1 MPAFGDETGAEWGY
15 STTRGARLAR
25 RRLGIIR
32 RMQQQIRF
40 CTSND
45 GVRLAYAVS
54 GTGPPLLRA
63 PHWITHLEHDDA
75 VWGHLIDALGRR
87 FTLVRF
93 DQRGCG
99 LSDRNVA
106 DISFE
111 AWVRDVEAV
120 ADATH
125 LERFALLG
133 VSQGAA
139 IAVAY
144 AARHPERVSQLIL
157 YGGYVQGWSTR
168 ELTARQRETFD
179 TLGKLIELGWSG
191 GDASLRQVFTMQFIP
206 GARLEQVR
214 AFNELMRLSAPRE
227 TALRIYHAFGAIDV
241 RAEAPL
247 VRCPTLVMHST
258 RDLRVPFEE
267 GRALAGLI
275 PGARFVPLES
285 DNHLLLADEP
295 ALKKL
300 LDAVDEFCPRGKA
313 GAAAFDALTARE
325 HAILEHVAQGLDN
338 AQIAA
343 RLELSE
349 KTVRNYLVAILDKL
363 EVETRAQAI
372 VLAREAGLGRDTR

>member
-1 MPAFGDETGAEWGY
+1 
-15 STTRGARLAR
+15 
-25 RRLGIIR
+25 
-32 RMQQQIRF
+32 MQQQIRF
-40 CTSND
+40 CTSSD

-54 GTGPPLLRA
+54 GSGPPLLRA

-75 VWGHLIDALGRR
+75 VWGHLLGALGRR

-120 ADATH
+120 ADAAR

-144 AARHPERVSQLIL
+144 AARHPDRVSHLIL
-157 YGGYVQGWSTR
+157 YGGYTQGWANRDSTSHER
-168 ELTARQRETFD
+168 D
-179 TLGKLIELGWSG
+179 KHGTLGKLIELGWSG
-191 GDASLRQVFTMQFIP
+191 RDASLRQVFTMQFIP
-206 GARLEQVR
+206 GARPEQVR
-214 AFNELMRLSAPRE
+214 AFNELMQMSAPTE
-227 TALRIYHAFGAIDV
+227 TALRVYHAFGAIDV

-247 VRCPTLVMHST
+247 VRCPALVIHST

-267 GRALAGLI
+267 GRRLAGLV

-285 DNHLLLADEP
+285 ENHLLLADEP
-295 ALKKL
+295 DLKKL
-300 LDAVDEFCPRGKA
+300 IDAVDDFFPQVRA
-313 GAAAFDALTARE
+313 GAAAFEGLTARE
-325 HAILEHVAQGLDN
+325 QAILEYVAQGLDN

-343 RLELSE
+343 RLALSE
-349 KTVRNYLVAILDKL
+349 KTIRNYLVAILDKL

-372 VLAREAGLGRDTR
+372 VRAREAGLGKDAS

>member
-1 MPAFGDETGAEWGY
+1 
-15 STTRGARLAR
+15 
-25 RRLGIIR
+25 
-32 RMQQQIRF
+32 MQQQIRF

-63 PHWITHLEHDDA
+63 PHWITHLEHDAA
-75 VWGHLIDALGRR
+75 VWGHLLEALGRR

-106 DISFE
+106 EISFE
-111 AWVRDVEAV
+111 AWVRDLETV
-120 ADATH
+120 ADAAG
-125 LERFALLG
+125 LERFAVLG

-144 AARHPERVSQLIL
+144 AARHPERASHLIL
-157 YGGYVQGWSTR
+157 YGGYGQGWASR
-168 ELTARQRETFD
+168 DQTAREREKHD
-179 TLGKLIELGWSG
+179 ALAKLIELGWSG
-191 GDASLRQVFTMQFIP
+191 RDTSLRQVFTMQFIP
-206 GARLEQVR
+206 GARMEQVR
-214 AFNELMRLSAPRE
+214 AFNELMRMSAPSE
-227 TALRIYHAFGAIDV
+227 TALRIYQAVGAIDV
-241 RAEAPL
+241 CAEAPR

-258 RDLRVPFEE
+258 GDLRVPFEQ
-267 GRALAGLI
+267 GRVLAGLI

-285 DNHLLLADEP
+285 ENHLLLADEP
-295 ALKKL
+295 ALRAFL
-300 LDAVDEFCPRGKA
+300 EAVDEFLPRAKG
-313 GAAAFDALTARE
+313 GAAVFEGLTQRE
-325 HAILEHVAQGLDN
+325 QAVLEHVAQGLDN

-363 EVETRAQAI
+363 QVETRAQAI
-372 VLAREAGLGRDTR
+372 VRAREAGLGKDAR

>member
-1 MPAFGDETGAEWGY
+1 
-15 STTRGARLAR
+15 
-25 RRLGIIR
+25 
-32 RMQQQIRF
+32 MQQQIRF
-40 CTSND
+40 CTGSD

-75 VWGHLIDALGRR
+75 VWGHLLDALGRR

-99 LSDRNVA
+99 LSDRNVSE
-106 DISFE
+106 ISFE

-120 ADATH
+120 ADAAR

-144 AARHPERVSQLIL
+144 AARHPERVSHLVL
-157 YGGYVQGWSTR
+157 YGGYTQGWTSR
-168 ELTARQRETFD
+168 DLTARERETFD

-191 GDASLRQVFTMQFIP
+191 RDASLRQVFTMQFIP
-206 GARLEQVR
+206 GAGIEQVR
-214 AFNELMRLSAPRE
+214 AFNELMRLSAPPE
-227 TALRIYHAFGAIDV
+227 TALRIYRAFGALDV

-247 VRCPTLVMHST
+247 VRCPALVAHST

-267 GRALAGLI
+267 GRKLAGLV

-285 DNHLLLADEP
+285 ENHLLLAHEP
-295 ALKKL
+295 ALRAF
-300 LDAVDEFCPRGKA
+300 LDAIDDFLPREKS
-313 GAAAFDALTARE
+313 AAAFEGLTARE
-325 HAILEHVAQGLDN
+325 QAILEHLAQGLDN

-363 EVETRAQAI
+363 QVETRAQAI
-372 VLAREAGLGRDTR
+372 VLAREAGLGRDAR

>member
-1 MPAFGDETGAEWGY
+1 
-15 STTRGARLAR
+15 
-25 RRLGIIR
+25 
-32 RMQQQIRF
+32 MQQQIRF
-40 CTSND
+40 CTSSD

-54 GTGPPLLRA
+54 GSGPPLLRA

-75 VWGHLIDALGRR
+75 VWGHLLEALGRR

-99 LSDRNVA
+99 LSDRGAA

-111 AWVRDVEAV
+111 AWVRDLESV
-120 ADATH
+120 ADAAQ
-125 LERFALLG
+125 LERFPVLG

-144 AARHPERVSQLIL
+144 AARHPERVSHLVL
-157 YGGYVQGWSTR
+157 YGGYTQGWTSR
-168 ELTARQRETFD
+168 DLTARERETFD

-191 GDASLRQVFTMQFIP
+191 RDASLRQVFTMQFIP
-206 GARLEQVR
+206 GAGIELVR
-214 AFNELMRLSAPRE
+214 AFNELMRLSAPPE
-227 TALRIYHAFGAIDV
+227 TALRIYRAFGALDV
-241 RAEAPL
+241 RAEAPRVCCPAL
-247 VRCPTLVMHST
+247 VAHST

-267 GRALAGLI
+267 GRKLAGLV

-285 DNHLLLADEP
+285 ENHLLLAHEP
-295 ALKKL
+295 ALRGF
-300 LDAVDEFCPRGKA
+300 LDAIDEFIPRGQ
-313 GAAAFDALTARE
+313 GAAASFEGLTARE
-325 HAILEHVAQGLDN
+325 QAILEHLAQGLDN

-372 VLAREAGLGRDTR
+372 VLAREAGLGRDAR

>member
-1 MPAFGDETGAEWGY
+1 
-15 STTRGARLAR
+15 
-25 RRLGIIR
+25 
-32 RMQQQIRF
+32 MQQQIRF
-40 CTSND
+40 CTGSD

-63 PHWITHLEHDDA
+63 PHWITHLEHDAA
-75 VWGHLIDALGRR
+75 VWGHLLDALGRR

-99 LSDRNVA
+99 LSDRSVTE
-106 DISFE
+106 ISFE
-111 AWVRDVEAV
+111 AWVHDLEAV
-120 ADATH
+120 ADAAS
-125 LERFALLG
+125 LERFALFG

-139 IAVAY
+139 IAIAY
-144 AARHPERVSQLIL
+144 AARHPERVSHLIL
-157 YGGYVQGWSTR
+157 FGGYVQGWTTR
-168 ELTARQRETFD
+168 DLSAREREKFD

-191 GDASLRQVFTMQFIP
+191 RDPSLRQVFTTQFIP
-206 GARLEQVR
+206 GAAMEQVR
-214 AFNELMRLSAPRE
+214 AFNELMRLSTPPE

-241 RAEAPL
+241 RAEAPQ
-247 VRCPTLVMHST
+247 VRCPTLVLHST
-258 RDLRVPFEE
+258 GDHRVPFEE
-267 GRALAGLI
+267 GRRLAGLI

-285 DNHLLLADEP
+285 ENHLLLADEP
-295 ALKKL
+295 ALRRF
-300 LDAVDEFCPRGKA
+300 LDAIDEFLPPAKG
-313 GAAAFDALTARE
+313 GPAAFTGLTQRE

-372 VLAREAGLGRDTR
+372 VRARDAGLGKDAR

>member
-1 MPAFGDETGAEWGY
+1 
-15 STTRGARLAR
+15 
-25 RRLGIIR
+25 
-32 RMQQQIRF
+32 MQQQIRF
-40 CTSND
+40 CTSSD

-54 GTGPPLLRA
+54 GTGPPLFRA
-63 PHWITHLEHDDA
+63 PHWITHLEHDEA
-75 VWGHLIDALGRR
+75 VWGHLLDALGRR

-99 LSDRNVA
+99 LSDRNAA

-120 ADATH
+120 ADAAR

-144 AARHPERVSQLIL
+144 AARHPERVSHLIL
-157 YGGYVQGWSTR
+157 YGGYTQGWANR

-191 GDASLRQVFTMQFIP
+191 WDASLRQVFTMQFIP

-214 AFNELMRLSAPRE
+214 AFNELMRLSASPE
-227 TALRIYHAFGAIDV
+227 TALRVYHAFGAIDV
-241 RAEAPL
+241 RSEASR
-247 VRCPTLVMHST
+247 VSCPTLVMHST

-267 GRALAGLI
+267 GRAMAGLV
-275 PGARFVPLES
+275 PGARFLPLES
-285 DNHLLLADEP
+285 ENHLLLADEP
-295 ALKKL
+295 ALRKL
-300 LDAVDEFCPRGKA
+300 LDAIDEFLPRA
-313 GAAAFDALTARE
+313 GGGAVFEGLTARE
-325 HAILEHVAQGLDN
+325 HAILERVAQGLDN

-372 VLAREAGLGRDTR
+372 VLAREAGLGKDTR